1 MGGGSWPVRFAE
13 YVPLASQSPY
23 LIILY
28 SVANYKP
35 HLSPFWQIGNFR
47 DPNLATF
54 YFYELTHF
62 LSWMKNT
69 LLFIYSTNILVI
81 LFTVIMKNCLTP
93 QNPEMCDPI
102 LVTLLKMRPHYSQ
115 SSRENATPSSGSFP
129 LVSYKEVPPIPRK
142 RKFLHKSD
150 REAFRLAYEW
160 KLQFVVASSL
170 RTESQYTVE
179 PPYGHLSTTDNFW
192 QKIHTLTLV

>member
-1 MGGGSWPVRFAE
+1 MGGGGVSWPVIFAE

-28 SVANYKP
+28 SVANYRP

-62 LSWMKNT
+62 LSCMKNT

-115 SSRENATPSSGSFP
+115 SSRENATPSSGTSP
-129 LVSYKEVPPIPRK
+129 LVSYKEVPSIPPRGNSYIK
-142 RKFLHKSD
+142 VTGVL
-150 REAFRLAYEW
+150 
-160 KLQFVVASSL
+160 FVSL
-170 RTESQYTVE
+170 MSENCSLWSLL
-179 PPYGHLSTTDNFW
+179 LSG
-192 QKIHTLTLV
+192 QKANIHS

>member
-1 MGGGSWPVRFAE
+1 MCGKSIFIRPGGIPRWGGGGGVYWPVSFTE

-28 SVANYKP
+28 SVANYRP

-102 LVTLLKMRPHYSQ
+102 LVTLLKMRPHYNQ
-115 SSRENATPSSGSFP
+115 SSRENATPSSGTS
-129 LVSYKEVPPIPRK
+129 LIRKYPPSPQGEIP
-142 RKFLHKSD
+142 
-150 REAFRLAYEW
+150 
-160 KLQFVVASSL
+160 
-170 RTESQYTVE
+170 T
-179 PPYGHLSTTDNFW
+179 
-192 QKIHTLTLV
+192 